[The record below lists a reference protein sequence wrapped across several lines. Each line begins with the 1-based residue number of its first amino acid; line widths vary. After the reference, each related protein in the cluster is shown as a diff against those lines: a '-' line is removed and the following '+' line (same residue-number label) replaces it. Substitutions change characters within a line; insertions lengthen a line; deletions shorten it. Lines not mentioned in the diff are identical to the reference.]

1 MLIKGVGFL
10 AQGISLR
17 VSVTCT
23 TCIRYVYYV
32 APQGD
37 CIPLARRGLNE
48 AMDRMN
54 ALMRAMEKTQQSQ
67 SDSTEAS
74 SQSLRYTQDI
84 PVYDSLLL
92 ILLFL
97 FVVPRRGERC
107 CVVIC
112 SVHLMLSQRDGD
124 NRISS
129 TFTRNYTKCSK
140 H

>member
-1 MLIKGVGFL
+1 MYPLRV
-10 AQGISLR
+10 LR

-97 FVVPRRGERC
+97 FVVP
-107 CVVIC
+107 
-112 SVHLMLSQRDGD
+112 
-124 NRISS
+124 
-129 TFTRNYTKCSK
+129 
-140 H
+140 